1 VVNLWLFGVWPYVA
15 AACLLIGPIVRGF
28 VRRQSHADIQDEY
41 DASVEW
47 LWRDA
52 RWRRGVLAV
61 VAGHLGI
68 MLFPAEILVWNRSPV
83 RLLALEATML
93 AAGVLA
99 VAGLAVMLRHNIAR
113 WRARPRAAHAES
125 AVLALAAL
133 VMASGLCLAVLDRW
147 ASSWAAITWPYYLAS
162 VISVNPDVALVAG
175 MPYVVR
181 LHVASALAL
190 TTILPFTTASALVIV
205 PLSRAVE
212 RLRVGAGF
220 SH

>member
-1 VVNLWLFGVWPYVA
+1 VRTDR
-15 AACLLIGPIVRGF
+15 PIVRGPF
-28 VRRQSHADIQDEY
+28 AGTHADILHEY
-41 DASVEW
+41 DESVEW

-52 RWRRGVLAV
+52 RWRGGVLAV
-61 VAGHLGI
+61 LAGHLGI
-68 MLFPAEILVWNRSPV
+68 MLFPAEVLVWNRSPA
-83 RLLALEATML
+83 RLLVLEAAML

-99 VAGLAVMLRHNIAR
+99 VAGLAAMLRHNIAR
-113 WRARPRAAHAES
+113 WRARPRTAHVES
-125 AVLALAAL
+125 SVLALATLA
-133 VMASGLCLAVLDRW
+133 MASGLCLAVLDRW
-147 ASSWAAITWPYYLAS
+147 ASSWAAIAWPYYLAS

-190 TTILPFTTASALVIV
+190 TTILPFTTASALVLV

-212 RLRVGAGF
+212 RLRVRVGF